1 MHVKK
6 TLLCSCLLTAFSSL
20 ATDNLTG
27 GDPLAAYQWHL
38 HNSGQQGLAAK
49 GGKAGADLN
58 LLTTDLL
65 GIKGAGVTVTVI
77 DSGVELNHPDLINNI
92 APGSLNLLTGSTEP
106 TDNSGHGTAVAGI
119 IAAAADNNLG
129 GRGVAPEASI
139 VGFNY
144 LDAQSMSG
152 WLQSHGAPLNGTAYS
167 RVYNQSFSSKPAMF
181 TNADAEQ
188 SLSLQLKQQ
197 VMRDVSLNSNNGLGA
212 LFIKSAGNAFKYYDT
227 FIGDSEFRVLPFENQ
242 QRFNNAGLPFH
253 NANLSADNSSFW
265 NLVVSAFNA
274 DGRLASYSSVGANV
288 FLTAPGGEGGSR
300 QPGIVTTDLSGC
312 ENGFNRYFSDTDQA
326 LQDSGLDSSCDA
338 TTAMYGTS
346 AAAASVSGAAALV
359 MSANPQLDARTV
371 KHILATTARKL
382 DANHSGIDLSFA
394 DNSGNQLSY
403 NAIPGWQQNA
413 AGYNFHYFYGLGAV
427 DVDAAVAM
435 ALQTTSALPALQISD
450 WQSNNNTLT
459 IPDASMSGLTDTMQL
474 TDNLTIEA
482 VQLKFSVKHERMR
495 DLAIELI
502 SPAGTRSVLLSP
514 RTGVLNV
521 TGDTVRNAVLLS
533 QHFYGEQAAG
543 EWQIRVLDTDSG
555 SSQTLVYNKDTGL
568 LSMNDS
574 NNSTDG
580 VLLSWSLR
588 VYGH

>member
-27 GDPLAAYQWHL
+27 GDPLTQYQWHL
-38 HNSGQQGLAAK
+38 HNSGQNGLGTAA
-49 GGKAGADLN
+49 GKAGADLN

-77 DSGVELNHPDLINNI
+77 DSGVELTHPDLVNNI

-106 TDNSGHGTAVAGI
+106 ADNSGHGTAVAGI
-119 IAAAADNNLG
+119 IAAGADNNLG

-152 WLQSHGAPLNGTAYS
+152 WLQSHGLPVNGAAYS
-167 RVYNQSFSSKPAMF
+167 RVYNQSYSSKPAMF
-181 TNADAEQ
+181 ADSDGEP
-188 SLSLQLKQQ
+188 SLSLQLKEL
-197 VMRDVSLNSNNGLGA
+197 VMRNVSLSSNNGLGA
-212 LFIKSAGNAFKYYDT
+212 LFVKSAGNAFKYYDT
-227 FIGDSEFRVLPFENQ
+227 FIGDTEFRVLPFENQ

-265 NLVVSAFNA
+265 NLVVSAYNA

-288 FLTAPGGEGGSR
+288 LLSAPGGEAAGQ

-312 ENGFNRYFSDTDQA
+312 ENGFNSTFSNTDQA
-326 LQDSGLDSSCDA
+326 LQASGLDISCDA
-338 TTAMYGTS
+338 TAAMYGTS
-346 AAAASVSGAAALV
+346 AAAATVSGAAALV

-382 DANHSGIDLSFA
+382 DASHSGIDLSFA

-435 ALQTTSALPALQISD
+435 ALQTTASLPALQISG
-450 WQSNNNTLT
+450 WHSNNTALT
-459 IPDASMSGLTDTMQL
+459 IPDASVVGVQDSMQL
-474 TDNLTIEA
+474 TDSLTIEA
-482 VQLKFSVKHERMR
+482 VQLKFSVTHQRMR

-502 SPAGTRSVLLSP
+502 SPAGTRSVVLSP
-514 RTGVLNV
+514 RTGLLNV
-521 TGDTVRNAVLLS
+521 TGDTVHNAVLLN

-543 EWQIRVLDTDSG
+543 EWQIRVLDTDNG

-568 LSMNDS
+568 LSMNDT